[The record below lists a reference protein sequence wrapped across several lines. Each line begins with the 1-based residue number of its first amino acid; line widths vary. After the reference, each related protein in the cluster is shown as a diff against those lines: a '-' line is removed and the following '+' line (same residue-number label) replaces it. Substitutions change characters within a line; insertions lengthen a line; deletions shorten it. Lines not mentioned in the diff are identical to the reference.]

1 METLLG
7 FKLDFWDYATFA
19 VLALLVLAGLIS
31 VVWLAGLPG
40 RIAIARKH
48 PDAEA
53 VKMMGYA
60 GFLAAVP
67 WIQAFIWAFK
77 PTDIVDIRRFPAQ
90 EAKGIDEEIARLS
103 GKPETTAVKLAEVAK
118 SAPTASKPHDAQ
130 SPNQDP
136 KGAS

>member
-1 METLLG
+1 MESLLG
-7 FKLDFWDYATFA
+7 FKVDGWDYVTFA

-40 RIAIARKH
+40 RIAIQRKH

-77 PTDIVDIRRFPAQ
+77 PTDIVDIRRFPAA

-103 GKPETTAVKLAEVAK
+103 GRPLPTGAKPAPAATNAPASE
-118 SAPTASKPHDAQ
+118 SAGKHPQAGS
-130 SPNQDP
+130 
-136 KGAS
+136 

>member
-1 METLLG
+1 MESLLG
-7 FKLDFWDYATFA
+7 FKVDGWDYVTFA

-31 VVWLAGLPG
+31 LVWLAGLPG
-40 RIAIARKH
+40 RIAIQRKH

-77 PTDIVDIRRFPAQ
+77 PTDIVDIRRMPRE

-103 GKPETTAVKLAEVAK
+103 GKPMPAEAK
-118 SAPTASKPHDAQ
+118 PAPAATKAPASESAGK
-130 SPNQDP
+130 DP
-136 KGAS
+136 QAGS

>member
-1 METLLG
+1 MESLLG
-7 FKLDFWDYATFA
+7 FKLDFWDYATFT
-19 VLALLVLAGLIS
+19 VLMLLVLAGLIT

-77 PTDIVDIRRFPAQ
+77 PTDIVDIRRFPAA

-103 GKPETTAVKLAEVAK
+103 DKPTEAVKPAPAASQTVAAE
-118 SAPTASKPHDAQ
+118 SAGNDLKRGS
-130 SPNQDP
+130 
-136 KGAS
+136 

>member
-1 METLLG
+1 MESLLG
-7 FKLDFWDYATFA
+7 FKIDFWDYATFG
-19 VLALLVLAGLIS
+19 VLFLLVMAGLVS

-40 RIAIARKH
+40 RIAIALKH

-90 EAKGIDEEIARLS
+90 EATGIDEEIARLS
-103 GKPETTAVKLAEVAK
+103 GRSE
-118 SAPTASKPHDAQ
+118 PTAAKPAPAPPKASDPE
-130 SPNQDP
+130 SLKQDP
-136 KGAS
+136 KKGS

>member
-7 FKLDFWDYATFA
+7 FKLNFWDYATFV
-19 VLALLVLAGLIS
+19 VLALLALAGLIS

-77 PTDIVDIRRFPAQ
+77 PTDIVDIRRFPRAEAQ
-90 EAKGIDEEIARLS
+90 AIDEDIARLS
-103 GKPETTAVKLAEVAK
+103 GKPLVNEVKPVEPAQPP
-118 SAPTASKPHDAQ
+118 SAATQ
-130 SPNQDP
+130 SPEEQP
-136 KGAS
+136 PGKGPSRAS